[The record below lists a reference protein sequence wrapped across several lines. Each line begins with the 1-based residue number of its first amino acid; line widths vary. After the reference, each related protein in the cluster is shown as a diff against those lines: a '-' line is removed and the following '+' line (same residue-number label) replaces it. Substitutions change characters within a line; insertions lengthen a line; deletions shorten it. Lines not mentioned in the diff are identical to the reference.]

1 MYFIFT
7 LNLLINYKNEKHLL
21 IINIFYTNKTNWL
34 IKKYIHIE
42 TMHQETWYLDFTS
55 HPWLIG
61 FDPCLPCCFHLM
73 FWAAGGR
80 GEYIH
85 IYILGQICLA
95 HYSILSACI
104 WCSWIMGYHEVA
116 QLKVC
121 SEGKPFSLSNK
132 NDVAF
137 EHQLCEEN
145 NFLSWHCHSLVPF
158 LHFLEPMYIGLQ
170 QSISL
175 CRLPRKGSNR

>member
-1 MYFIFT
+1 MISGFHKPP
-7 LNLLINYKNEKHLL
+7 LVDWLWPMSALL
-21 IINIFYTNKTNWL
+21 FS
-34 IKKYIHIE
+34 
-42 TMHQETWYLDFTS
+42 S
-55 HPWLIG
+55 HVL
-61 FDPCLPCCFHLM
+61 
-73 FWAAGGR
+73 GGGGW
-80 GEYIH
+80 GEY

-104 WCSWIMGYHEVA
+104 WCSWIMAYHEVA

-121 SEGKPFSLSNK
+121 SEGKPFNLSNK

-145 NFLSWHCHSLVPF
+145 NFFSWHCHSLVPF

-175 CRLPRKGSNR
+175 CRLPRKGSNRSASSGWAFSFWTIVCLLVSLAAATGASQGLRASNPCAI